1 MTDLFMAYLAL
12 VPTRTLI
19 RRYGRVPRACTEFPM
34 SVQASRSTAVEIRET
49 AVRYNGATKTHQR
62 ETPKGAWLVVA
73 LLFLFMLIN
82 FADKAVI
89 GIAAVPIMQE
99 LRLSP
104 RQFGLIG
111 SSFYLL
117 FAVSAIVTGFIVN
130 RVQTR
135 WALLTMG
142 LVWALTQFPML
153 GTVGFA
159 SLVACRVALGAGEGP
174 AYPVA
179 LHSAY
184 KWFPNELR
192 TLPTAVIAQGAG
204 IGIMVALPLLNWV
217 IVNYSWHWAFGVLGF
232 AGLAWAAAWLV
243 LGREGSLTAAA
254 AKNAALAPP
263 RIAYGQLLR
272 SPTIIAAWCAS
283 FGAQWGLSQALTW
296 QGAFLIKGLGFA
308 QGSIGLLGALPAGAS
323 VILVL
328 AAGWWSQRLL
338 TRGVPSRVARGIFGG
353 ACVALGGAALAIMPY
368 VPGISAKIALTT
380 IGVALPSVIYVV
392 GNAVVSEIAPVAQR
406 GALLAIGT
414 AVSTSAGLL
423 APYVMGSVVETAATP
438 LEGFNTGFMIC
449 GVIMLVGGVIGIS
462 LMRPEREAMRWAS
475 AMPGVA
481 VQSA

>member
-1 MTDLFMAYLAL
+1 MN
-12 VPTRTLI
+12 
-19 RRYGRVPRACTEFPM
+19 
-34 SVQASRSTAVEIRET
+34 VQASRSTSAEIRET
-49 AVRYNGATKTHQR
+49 AVRSSGITKTHQ
-62 ETPKGAWLVVA
+62 TGTAKGAWLIVA

-89 GIAAVPIMQE
+89 GIAAVPIMKE
-99 LRLSP
+99 LQLSP

-111 SSFYLL
+111 SSFFLL
-117 FAVSAIVTGFIVN
+117 FSVSAIVTGFIVN

-153 GTVGFA
+153 GAVGFA
-159 SLVACRVALGAGEGP
+159 TLVACRVALGAGEGP

-192 TLPTAVIAQGAG
+192 TLPTAIIAQGAG

-243 LGREGSLTAAA
+243 LGREGSLTAATE
-254 AKNAALAPP
+254 KNAALTPP
-263 RIAYGQLLR
+263 RIAYGQLLC

-323 VILVL
+323 VILVI

-338 TRGVPSRVARGIFGG
+338 VRGVSSRIARGVLGG
-353 ACVALGGAALAIMPY
+353 ACVALGGAAMAIMPY
-368 VPGISAKIALTT
+368 VPGIPAKITLTT
-380 IGVALPSVIYVV
+380 MGVALPSVIYVIAS
-392 GNAVVSEIAPVAQR
+392 AVVGEIAPVAQR

-423 APYVMGSVVETAATP
+423 APYVMGSVVETAVTP
-438 LEGFNTGFMIC
+438 LDGFNTGFMIC
-449 GVIMLVGGVIGIS
+449 GVIMLVGGVIGMS
-462 LMRPEREAMRWAS
+462 LMRPERETIRWAS
-475 AMPGVA
+475 GMPEA
-481 VQSA
+481 AARPA